1 MKKARSLDA
10 RRPLFLRQLVG
21 NTTVITRLAHQIKR
35 GTVPNRV
42 FLHGP
47 SGAGKTTLARILARH
62 FFCENRVGIGDP
74 CGRCE
79 NCLKDLG
86 EIMEFEQRTAAR
98 LEQTWGWWEQHGR
111 WVLTNPGWAFFLD
124 ETQDLSDLH
133 QKDFYDQLESATA
146 LVIFATTHKHALK
159 DALLNRF
166 GANVYE
172 LRRPTTME
180 TVAAM
185 TKLGQEL
192 QVHAA
197 ADLLTLVAEHYG
209 SDLRKC
215 VDFIH
220 TAADQAPDGVVNSA
234 FVEVVLGAKP
244 VVMAQAVE
252 GGDLVRL

>member
-21 NTTVITRLAHQIKR
+21 NTAVISRLAHQMKR
-35 GTVPNRV
+35 GSVPNRV

-62 FFCENRVGIGDP
+62 YFCKNRVGIGDP

-86 EIMEFEQRTAAR
+86 EIFEFEQWTAAR
-98 LEQTWGWWEQHGR
+98 LEQTWGWWEEHGR

-124 ETQDLSDLH
+124 ESQDLSELH

-146 LVIFATTHKHALK
+146 LVIFATTHKHSLK

-172 LRRPTTME
+172 LRRPTTAE
-180 TVAAM
+180 AVAAM
-185 TKLGQEL
+185 GKLGQEL

-197 ADLLTLVAEHYG
+197 EDLLTVVADHYG

-215 VDFIH
+215 VDFVH
-220 TAADQAPDGVVNSA
+220 TAADQAPDGIVTAA
-234 FVEVVLGAKP
+234 FVEAVLGID
-244 VVMAQAVE
+244 MAAPKQTDQA
-252 GGDLVRL
+252 DHLLRL